1 MRVALGIE
9 QLFFFIMK
17 YKKKYSFGS
26 ARSTKATSLKD
37 AIDLFF
43 KTYKLDK
50 RLVETSIPLIWKN
63 VMGEM
68 ISSRTLKIF
77 VNDHQLFI
85 RLSSAPLK
93 NELMMNKSKIIERM
107 NEEVGEEGYITEI
120 RFL

>member
-1 MRVALGIE
+1 MN
-9 QLFFFIMK
+9 

-26 ARSTKATSLKD
+26 TRSTKATPLKD

-63 VMGEM
+63 IMGEM

-77 VNDHQLFI
+77 VKNHELFI

-93 NELMMNKSKIIERM
+93 NELMMNKSKIIDRM
-107 NEEVGEEGYITEI
+107 NEEVGQEGYIKAI